1 VLAACA
7 GRFAPVVKPVHSVGY
22 TPQWRTMTAQDSSR
36 AGGYDVVIGL
46 EVHAQLATASKMFC
60 GCSTR
65 FGAPPNTHTCPT
77 CLGLPGALPT
87 PNARAIDL
95 AAAAALALGCEVSP
109 ASRFARKHY
118 FYPDLPKGYQI
129 TQHDRPLAT
138 GGALTWRSAGRTCT
152 VRLTRVHL
160 EEDAG
165 KSLHEGFA
173 DSDAAAYLDFNRCGV
188 PLVEIVTEPDLTSAA
203 DAAEF
208 MRRLRATLVAIG
220 ASGATMEEGGLRCD
234 ANVSLRRRGE
244 AGLGART
251 EIKNLNSYRALQRA
265 LEFEITR
272 QAGVL
277 DAGGRVDIETRLWD
291 EAGGRTVV
299 MRTKEGAEDYRYF
312 PEPDLPP
319 LALTPDRLARLR
331 ASLPELPEARQARLA
346 SAYGLADEDAG
357 ALARTAALAAYFEQS
372 AQACGDA
379 AAACVWI
386 RGELTRRL
394 DEAGL
399 DIEQS
404 RVTPH
409 SLGALIRMVS
419 AGAISAS
426 AAKQILPRMMAT
438 GDAPGAVAVAAGLL
452 QESGS
457 ETLDALV
464 DATLSQYAGQV
475 AQYRAGKR
483 AIAGFLVGQVMK
495 ASGGRAN
502 PAAVDRLVRAR
513 LDAPPT

>member
-1 VLAACA
+1 
-7 GRFAPVVKPVHSVGY
+7 
-22 TPQWRTMTAQDSSR
+22 MTAHDPNP
-36 AGGYDVVIGL
+36 AGAYDVNIGL

-60 GCSTR
+60 GCSTT

-95 AAAAALALGCEVSP
+95 AATTALALGCTVSP

-138 GGALTWRSAGRTCT
+138 GGALTWRSAGRACT
-152 VRLTRVHL
+152 VRLIRVHL

-173 DSDAAAYLDFNRCGV
+173 DADVSAYLDFNRCGV

-208 MRRLRATLVAIG
+208 MRRLRAALVAIG
-220 ASGATMEEGGLRCD
+220 ASDATMEAGGLRCD
-234 ANVSLRRRGE
+234 ANVSLRRRGD

-265 LEFEITR
+265 LDFEIVR

-277 DAGGRVDIETRLWD
+277 DAGGRVGAETRLWD

-299 MRTKEGAEDYRYF
+299 MRTKEGAEDYRYV

-319 LALTPDRLARLR
+319 LALAPDRLARLR

-346 SAYGLADEDAG
+346 SAYGLADDDAS
-357 ALARTAALAAYFEQS
+357 ALSRTAAAAAYFEQA

-379 AAACVWI
+379 AAASVWI

-399 DIEQS
+399 EIERS
-404 RVTPH
+404 RVTPQ
-409 SLGALIRMVS
+409 ALAALVRMVS
-419 AGAISAS
+419 SGVVSAS
-426 AAKQILPRMMAT
+426 AAKRILPRMMAT
-438 GDAPGAVAVAAGLL
+438 GEAPGAVAAAEGLL
-452 QESGS
+452 QESAPDA
-457 ETLDALV
+457 LDALV
-464 DATLSQYAGQV
+464 DDTLAKHPEQV
-475 AQYRAGKR
+475 AQYRAGKT
-483 AIAGFLVGQVMK
+483 AVAGFLVGQAMK

-502 PAAVDRLVRAR
+502 PAAVDRAVRAR
-513 LDAPPT
+513 LGPPRP